1 MKRPSY
7 QHYPADWRNNAKL
20 RRCSWEARG
29 VWIEVLGL
37 MHDSD
42 EYGILRWDLKEIS
55 QALGA
60 PIKALK
66 ELVLKEVMKG
76 ADRGEIEAYIYTP
89 ISGRKAG
96 PSVTLI
102 PETAG
107 PLWYSPRMVRDE
119 YVRTVRGQNSRFGD
133 PSNDSPKG
141 GLGESFG
148 VAPKAEPTQ
157 NKSDGSTS
165 SSSSSSSNNKKDL
178 SSGDADD
185 HEQPDDKQPK
195 PKADRIPY
203 DEIFDL
209 YNEIVAGP
217 FNRPAVKIRN
227 DSRKRAIKKIWNLGT
242 QTKTLPW
249 WEDLFVRATH
259 NQRWMNG
266 GPGKDGTFWEGANF
280 DFLLRED
287 NFVKIVE

>member
-1 MKRPSY
+1 MKRPSF
-7 QHYPADWRNNAKL
+7 QFYPGDWLNDAAL
-20 RRCSWEARG
+20 RMCSVGARG
-29 VWIEVLGL
+29 LWIDMLCL
-37 MHDSD
+37 MHQGS
-42 EYGILRWDLKEIS
+42 EYGYLKVNHKVILPSNLARMVGSTLQETEGWLEELEGAGVFSKDETGCIFSRRMIRDEEIR
-55 QALGA
+55 QARAAGG
-60 PIKALK
+60 IKGGNPALK
-66 ELVLKEVMKG
+66 AAKEGSEKVDDKVNLPPNLQP
-76 ADRGEIEAYIYTP
+76 TP
-89 ISGRKAG
+89 
-96 PSVTLI
+96 
-102 PETAG
+102 
-107 PLWYSPRMVRDE
+107 
-119 YVRTVRGQNSRFGD
+119 
-133 PSNDSPKG
+133 
-141 GLGESFG
+141 
-148 VAPKAEPTQ
+148 
-157 NKSDGSTS
+157 

>member
-1 MKRPSY
+1 MKRPSF
-7 QHYPADWRNNAKL
+7 QFYPADWRKDAEL
-20 RRCSWEARG
+20 QSCSIAARG
-29 VWIEVLGL
+29 LWVEMLCI
-37 MHDSD
+37 MHESSL
-42 EYGILRWDLKEIS
+42 YGHLAINGKPMTAAQLARLVGESEKT
-55 QALGA
+55 
-60 PIKALK
+60 IKALLEELEGAGVFSTSCEGCIFSRRMVKDEEVRNIKAEAGKGGK
-66 ELVLKEVMKG
+66 EFGVLGAEHGKKG
-76 ADRGEIEAYIYTP
+76 GRPKKDRGDIKTPHITPHQEEIKTP
-89 ISGRKAG
+89 EEPP
-96 PSVTLI
+96 PS
-102 PETAG
+102 
-107 PLWYSPRMVRDE
+107 
-119 YVRTVRGQNSRFGD
+119 
-133 PSNDSPKG
+133 
-141 GLGESFG
+141 
-148 VAPKAEPTQ
+148 
-157 NKSDGSTS
+157 S